1 MMLLCLYTLSVV
13 SHLPQ
18 ALAFIHTH
26 CVFVF
31 DVLWQL
37 QEFEVQS
44 TPINFEYIRE
54 KIVSFIV
61 SQIIDQKDE
70 FYCADTP

>member
-1 MMLLCLYTLSVV
+1 VV

-44 TPINFEYIRE
+44 TPINFADIRE
-54 KIVSFIV
+54 KLALFIM
-61 SQIIDQKDE
+61 SQILDE
-70 FYCADTP
+70 TGKFHCSHTNP